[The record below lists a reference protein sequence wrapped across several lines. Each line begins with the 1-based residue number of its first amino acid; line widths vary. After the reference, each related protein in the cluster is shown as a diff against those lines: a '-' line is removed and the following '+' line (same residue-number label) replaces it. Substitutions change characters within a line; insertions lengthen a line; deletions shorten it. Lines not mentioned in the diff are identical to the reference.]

1 MRQASSAL
9 RPLTRLRALALLS
22 VLALV
27 LAACGGG
34 DKGGE
39 GNSGQA
45 QSGGTVVFA
54 ASSDPKGMDP
64 ALVSDGESSRVTNQI
79 FEGLVRTK
87 SGSLEIEPALA
98 ESWTANGDG
107 TEWTFKLRSGVRFH
121 DGTPFNAEAV
131 CFNFDRQYNFKGLLQ
146 NEALSYYWN
155 TFFGGFSDKKKPSL
169 YVSCSAPDE
178 TTAVIKLASASA
190 SFIPAMS
197 QFAFAIQSPKA
208 LQEFGADKVSGNEE
222 APKFNGT
229 YALEHPTGTG
239 PMRFDSYKANDRVT
253 LVRND
258 GYWGTKATVDRLI
271 FRTISDNAARRQ
283 ALEAGEIQGYDQV
296 DPADLDALRSNFNV
310 LERPPLNLAYVGMN
324 QSKPPLDNPK
334 IRQAVAYALNGKDFL
349 EVSIGDPKWYRECK
363 SLFPCGSP
371 LESTAGWE
379 DKLGSNVAKAKQ
391 LLQEAGYDGTPI
403 VLMQQTDIA
412 VLKDSAPMAKQLLEK
427 AGFKVDM
434 QSMDWQTL
442 VSRRAKKE
450 PPAQGGWHAFVTTW
464 SSAEILDPV
473 ATTYLNASCEK
484 ATFGWPCD
492 AEIERLRDAFAKETD
507 PAKQKAIAEAV
518 QVRAAEYPTHIH
530 LGQYTAP
537 VAFRK
542 NLQGVLVASNLVL
555 WNIEKK

>member
-1 MRQASSAL
+1 LRQASSAL

-222 APKFNGT
+222 APKFHGT

-334 IRQAVAYALNGKDFL
+334 IRQAVAYALNRDELLKAKYPPGAQVAKEFMPPDL
-349 EVSIGDPKWYRECK
+349 PGYADDVTQYTYDP
-363 SLFPCGSP
+363 
-371 LESTAGWE
+371 
-379 DKLGSNVAKAKQ
+379 AKAKQ
-391 LLQEAGYDGTPI
+391 LIAESGVKNPTIEFWYPTNVSRPYMPDPAANFQAFRANLEA
-403 VLMQQTDIA
+403 V
-412 VLKDSAPMAKQLLEK
+412 
-427 AGFKVDM
+427 GFKVIPKSAPWSPDYLSGY
-434 QSMDWQTL
+434 QSGAYQMYL
-442 VSRRAKKE
+442 I
-450 PPAQGGWHAFVTTW
+450 GWNADFGDADNFLGVFFQEFRPEW
-464 SSAEILDPV
+464 GFRNQQIFDLLNQAE
-473 ATTYLNASCEK
+473 A
-484 ATFGWPCD
+484 
-492 AEIERLRDAFAKETD
+492 ETD
-507 PAKQKAIAEAV
+507 TAKRSTLYQQANKAIMDFLPGVPYAHTSSYIAMAKNVQGLVPSPLSNENFAV
-518 QVRAAEYPTHIH
+518 LTSSQ
-530 LGQYTAP
+530 
-537 VAFRK
+537 
-542 NLQGVLVASNLVL
+542 
-555 WNIEKK
+555 